1 MIPIFIFTTLDI
13 NMFKRLPFASV
24 ISKESRM
31 LIVRQVALVAKNL
44 DAAEKFFSFC
54 LGLKVCYRD
63 PELAALGLKNILFPM
78 GSQFLEFVSPMR
90 PNTGAGRFLDKAG
103 DGGYMVI
110 FQCNDHHIYKQRVE
124 NSRIRIAH
132 EFSIRN
138 FINMQLHPK
147 DTGGSFIEIDQQ
159 LGFRGDEPNG
169 PWAPSGGVELR
180 TSKSELSVKFIKIL
194 SRHPRITAEKW
205 SHVLGRELVE
215 QRKSFEILT
224 DNSLIIFPKIN
235 DQNQDKLVAIGLSVG
250 DSHDVINFAR
260 ELGAS
265 CSSNSFFAFGID
277 WILC

>member
-1 MIPIFIFTTLDI
+1 
-13 NMFKRLPFASV
+13 
-24 ISKESRM
+24 M

-44 DAAEKFFSFC
+44 NAAEKFFSHC

-63 PELAALGLKNILFPM
+63 PELAVLGLKNILFPM
-78 GSQFLEFVSPMR
+78 GSQFLEVVSPMR
-90 PNTGAGRFLDKAG
+90 ANTGAGRFLDKAG

-110 FQCNDHHIYKQRVE
+110 LQCNDHHIYKQRVE

-132 EFSIRN
+132 EFSIRD

-147 DTGGSFIEIDQQ
+147 DTGGSFLEIDQQ

-180 TSKSELSVKFIKIL
+180 TSKPDLSVKFIKIL

-205 SHVLGRELVE
+205 SYVLGRELVE
-215 QRKSFEILT
+215 RRKSFEIMT
-224 DNSLIIFPKIN
+224 DNSVVIFPKIN
-235 DQNQDKLVAIGLSVG
+235 EQNQDKLVAIGLSVG
-250 DSHDVINFAR
+250 NSYEVMNFAK

-265 CSSNSFFAFGID
+265 CSDNSFFAFGID